1 MMIKQLQQQV
11 EKAIA
16 DINWVQE
23 PTGLYQPIDY
33 VLSLGGK
40 RIRPV
45 LTLLACKLFSDDEKQ
60 ALSTAL
66 AVEVFHNFTLLHDDV
81 MDRADTRRGK
91 PTVHKKWND
100 NTAILSG
107 DAMLIKAYQLL
118 QQAPADKLP
127 VLLDLFSKTAIE
139 VCEGQQ
145 YDVDFENDLAVQLP
159 QYIEMIRLKTAVLLA
174 AALKMGAII
183 GGASQQDADALYHYG
198 INLGLAFQLRDDY
211 LDSFGDP
218 AVFGKKIGGD
228 ICCNKKTFL
237 MITALQT
244 ASEEQRKELLQWI
257 GCTDATCQEQKIK
270 AVLNIYQDLQID
282 IRCEEAIRAYFE
294 KSVGSLK
301 DVQLSDNKKDILIKF
316 ANDLMGRTK

>member
-16 DINWVQE
+16 NINWVQE

-244 ASEEQRKELLQWI
+244 ASEEQRNELLQWI
-257 GCTDATCQEQKIK
+257 GCTDATCHEQKIK

>member
-1 MMIKQLQQQV
+1 MIKHLQHQV
-11 EKAIA
+11 EQAIA
-16 DINWVQE
+16 SVNWVQE
-23 PTGLYQPIDY
+23 PAGLYAPIDY

-45 LTLLACKLFSDDEKQ
+45 LTLLACKLFSDNEKQ
-60 ALSTAL
+60 ALSAAL

-91 PTVHKKWND
+91 PTVHKKWDD

-118 QQAPADKLP
+118 QEAPADKLP
-127 VLLDLFSKTAIE
+127 ALLELFSKTAIE

-145 YDVDFENDLAVQLP
+145 YDVDFENDPAVTLP

-174 AALKMGAII
+174 ASLKMGAII
-183 GGASQQDADALYHYG
+183 GGASSDDANALYDYG

-211 LDSFGDP
+211 LDSFGDA

-237 MITALQT
+237 MITALQA
-244 ASEEQRKELLQWI
+244 ASEEQRNELLGWMRI
-257 GCTDATCQEQKIK
+257 NDASRFHEKIE
-270 AVLNIYQDLQID
+270 AVLNIYKNLQID

-294 KSVGSLK
+294 KSVGSLNK
-301 DVQLSDNKKDILIKF
+301 VQLPDSKKDILINL
-316 ANDLMGRTK
+316 ANSLMGRKS

>member
-1 MMIKQLQQQV
+1 MIKQLQQQV

-183 GGASQQDADALYHYG
+183 GGASLQDANALYDYG

-257 GCTDATCQEQKIK
+257 GCTDATCHEQKIK
-270 AVLNIYQDLQID
+270 AVLNIYQNLQID
-282 IRCEEAIRAYFE
+282 TRCEEAIRAYFE

-301 DVQLSDNKKDILIKF
+301 NVQLAENKKDILIKF

>member
-1 MMIKQLQQQV
+1 MIKELQQQV
-11 EKAIA
+11 EQAIA
-16 DINWVQE
+16 NINWIEE
-23 PTGLYQPIDY
+23 PKGLYEPIDY

-45 LTLLACKLFSDDEKQ
+45 LTLLACQLFSGQNKQ

-91 PTVHKKWND
+91 ATVHKKWND

-127 VLLDLFSKTAIE
+127 ALLDLFSTTAME

-145 YDVDFENDLAVQLP
+145 YDVDFENDLTVALP

-183 GGASQQDADALYHYG
+183 GGATYQDAGALYDYG

-211 LDSFGDP
+211 LDSFGDA

-237 MITALQT
+237 MLTALQT
-244 ASEEQRKELLQWI
+244 ANEEQRAQLQKWMS
-257 GCTDATCQEQKIK
+257 CNNPACFDQKVTE
-270 AVLNIYQDLQID
+270 VLAIYKDLQVD
-282 IRCEEAIRAYFE
+282 VRCEEAIRAYFE
-294 KSVGSLK
+294 KSVGSLEK
-301 DVQLSDNKKDILIKF
+301 IQLADNKKDILVDF
-316 ANDLMGRTK
+316 ANKLMGRNK

>member
-1 MMIKQLQQQV
+1 MIKQLQQQV
-11 EKAIA
+11 EEKLAE
-16 DINWVQE
+16 INWNIE
-23 PTGLYQPIDY
+23 PLGLYQPIDY

-45 LTLLACKLFSDDEKQ
+45 LTLLACKLFSDNEQ
-60 ALSTAL
+60 AAMPAAL
-66 AVEVFHNFTLLHDDV
+66 AIEVFHNFTLLHDDV

-107 DAMLIKAYQLL
+107 DAMLIKAYQFL
-118 QQAPADKLP
+118 QQVSADKLP
-127 VLLDLFSKTAIE
+127 HLLPLFSQTAVE

-145 YDVDFENDLAVQLP
+145 YDVDFENSLDVTLP
-159 QYIEMIRLKTAVLLA
+159 QYLEMIRLKTAVLVA

-183 GGASQQDADALYHYG
+183 GGASQQDANALYDYG

-237 MITALQT
+237 MITALEK
-244 ASEEQRKELLQWI
+244 AGEEDKKTLQEWMR
-257 GCTDATCQEQKIK
+257 CTDETCFPQKIA
-270 AVLNIYQDLQID
+270 AVLKIYQKLQID
-282 IRCEEAIRAYFE
+282 VLCEEAIHNYFT
-294 KSVGSLK
+294 KSVGSLENI
-301 DVQLSDNKKDILIKF
+301 QLSDNKKDILIKF
-316 ANDLMGRTK
+316 ANDLMGRNK

>member
-1 MMIKQLQQQV
+1 MITQLQQQV
-11 EKAIA
+11 EKKLAEM
-16 DINWVQE
+16 NWNVE
-23 PTGLYQPIDY
+23 PMGLYQPIDY
-33 VLSLGGK
+33 VLSLGCK

-45 LTLLACKLFSDDEKQ
+45 LALLACKLFSDNETP
-60 ALSTAL
+60 AMPAAL
-66 AVEVFHNFTLLHDDV
+66 AIEVFHNFTLLHDDV

-145 YDVDFENDLAVQLP
+145 YDVDFENDLAVTLP
-159 QYIEMIRLKTAVLLA
+159 QYIEMIRLKTAVLFA
-174 AALKMGAII
+174 ASLKMGAII
-183 GGASQQDADALYHYG
+183 GGASLQDANALYDYG

-244 ASEEQRKELLQWI
+244 ASEEQRTELLQWV
-257 GCTDATCQEQKIK
+257 GCTDAACQEQKIK
-270 AVLNIYQDLQID
+270 AVLKIYQDLQID
-282 IRCEEAIRAYFE
+282 TRCEEAIRAYFE

-301 DVQLSDNKKDILIKF
+301 NTQLTENKKDILIKF
-316 ANDLMGRTK
+316 ANDLMGRNK

>member
-127 VLLDLFSKTAIE
+127 ILLDLFSKTAIE

-183 GGASQQDADALYHYG
+183 GGASQQDANALYDYG

-257 GCTDATCQEQKIK
+257 GCTDATCHEQKIK

>member
-127 VLLDLFSKTAIE
+127 ILLDLFSKTAIE

-183 GGASQQDADALYHYG
+183 GGASLQDANALYDYG

-257 GCTDATCQEQKIK
+257 GCTDSTCHEQKIK
-270 AVLNIYQDLQID
+270 AVLNIYQNLQID

-316 ANDLMGRTK
+316 ANDLMGRNK

>member
-1 MMIKQLQQQV
+1 MIKQLQQQV

-60 ALSTAL
+60 ALSIAL

-257 GCTDATCQEQKIK
+257 GCTDATCHEQKIK

-316 ANDLMGRTK
+316 ANDLMGRNK

>member
-16 DINWVQE
+16 NINWVQE

-244 ASEEQRKELLQWI
+244 ASEEQRNELLQWI
-257 GCTDATCQEQKIK
+257 GCTDATCHEQKIK

-301 DVQLSDNKKDILIKF
+301 NTQLTENKKDILIKF
-316 ANDLMGRTK
+316 ANDLMGRNK

>member
-1 MMIKQLQQQV
+1 MIKQLQQQV
-11 EKAIA
+11 EQVIA
-16 DINWVQE
+16 RIEWVQD
-23 PTGLYQPIDY
+23 PKGLYNPIDY

-40 RIRPV
+40 RLRPV
-45 LTLLACKLFSDDEKQ
+45 LTLLACKLFSDDEKP
-60 ALSTAL
+60 ALPAAL
-66 AVEVFHNFTLLHDDV
+66 AIEVFHNFTLLHDDV
-81 MDRADTRRGK
+81 MDRADTRRGM

-118 QQAPADKLP
+118 QQVSVDKLP
-127 VLLDLFSKTAIE
+127 VLLDLFSTTAME

-145 YDVDFENDLAVQLP
+145 YDVDFENDLAVTLP
-159 QYIEMIRLKTAVLLA
+159 QYLEMIRLKTAVLVA

-183 GGASQQDADALYHYG
+183 GGASEQDATALYDYG

-244 ASEEQRKELLQWI
+244 AGEEDKNELLQWMR
-257 GCTDATCQEQKIK
+257 CTDASCYEQKIA
-270 AVLNIYQDLQID
+270 AVLKVYRKLQID
-282 IRCEEAIRAYFE
+282 IRCEEAIHNYFE

-301 DVQLSDNKKDILIKF
+301 NIQLSDNKKDILIKF
-316 ANDLMGRTK
+316 ANDLMGRNK

>member
-244 ASEEQRKELLQWI
+244 ASEEQRNELLQWI
-257 GCTDATCQEQKIK
+257 GCTDATCHEQKIK
-270 AVLNIYQDLQID
+270 AVLNIYQNLQID

-301 DVQLSDNKKDILIKF
+301 DVQLSDSKKDILIKF
-316 ANDLMGRTK
+316 ANNLMGRTK

>member
-1 MMIKQLQQQV
+1 MIKQLQQQV

-183 GGASQQDADALYHYG
+183 GGASLQDANALYDYG

-257 GCTDATCQEQKIK
+257 GCTDATCHEQKIK
-270 AVLNIYQDLQID
+270 AVLNIYQNLQID

-301 DVQLSDNKKDILIKF
+301 DVQLSDSKKDILIKF

>member
-1 MMIKQLQQQV
+1 MIKELQQQV
-11 EKAIA
+11 EQKIA
-16 DINWVQE
+16 SIQWIQE
-23 PTGLYQPIDY
+23 PKGLYDPIDY

-45 LTLLACKLFSDDEKQ
+45 LTLLACKLFSGDEKP
-60 ALSTAL
+60 ALSAAL
-66 AVEVFHNFTLLHDDV
+66 AIEVFHNFTLLHDDV

-118 QQAPADKLP
+118 QKVSSDKLP
-127 VLLDLFSKTAIE
+127 QLLQLFSQTAIE

-145 YDVDFENDLAVQLP
+145 YDVDFENSLDVTLA
-159 QYIEMIRLKTAVLLA
+159 QYVEMIRLKTAVLLA
-174 AALKMGAII
+174 SALKMGALI
-183 GGASQQDADALYHYG
+183 GGATEQDADALYSYG

-211 LDSFGDP
+211 LDSFGDA

-237 MITALQT
+237 MITALQL
-244 ASEEQRKELLQWI
+244 AGEEDKKDLLRWMR
-257 GCTDATCQEQKIK
+257 CNDVSCFEQKVE
-270 AVLNIYQDLQID
+270 AVLSIYKKLQID
-282 IRCEEAIRAYFE
+282 TRCEEAIHNYFT
-294 KSVGSLK
+294 KSVESLNNI
-301 DVQLSDNKKDILIKF
+301 QLSENKKDILVKF
-316 ANDLMGRTK
+316 ANDLMGRNS

>member
-16 DINWVQE
+16 NINWVQE

-127 VLLDLFSKTAIE
+127 ILLELFSKTAIE

-244 ASEEQRKELLQWI
+244 AGEEQRKELLQWI
-257 GCTDATCQEQKIK
+257 GCTDAACQKQKIK

>member
-1 MMIKQLQQQV
+1 MIKELQQQV
-11 EKAIA
+11 EQAIA
-16 DINWVQE
+16 NIKWIQE
-23 PTGLYQPIDY
+23 PNGLYEPIDY

-45 LTLLACKLFSDDEKQ
+45 LTLLACKLFSDQNEQ

-118 QQAPADKLP
+118 QQAPAHCLP
-127 VLLDLFSKTAIE
+127 ALLDLFSQTAME

-145 YDVDFENDLAVQLP
+145 YDVDFESDLTVTLP
-159 QYIEMIRLKTAVLLA
+159 QYLEMIRLKTAVLLA

-183 GGASQQDADALYHYG
+183 GGASQQDAQALYSYG

-218 AVFGKKIGGD
+218 AIFGKKIGGD

-244 ASEEQRKELLQWI
+244 ADAQDKQTLLDWM
-257 GCTDATCQEQKIK
+257 GKNDATCFEQKV
-270 AVLNIYQDLQID
+270 AQVLSIYRKLHID
-282 IRCEEAIRAYFE
+282 TLCEEAIHDYFT
-294 KSVGSLK
+294 KSVESLK
-301 DVQLSDNKKDILIKF
+301 NIQLPDNKKDILINF
-316 ANDLMGRTK
+316 ANNLMGRNK

>member
-1 MMIKQLQQQV
+1 MIKQLQQQV
-11 EKAIA
+11 EEQVAA
-16 DINWVQE
+16 LNWSME
-23 PTGLYQPIDY
+23 PKGLYQPIEY

-45 LTLLACKLFSDDEKQ
+45 LTLLACELFGGDKSQ
-60 ALSTAL
+60 AMPAAL

-81 MDRADTRRGK
+81 MDRADTRRGM

-118 QQAPADKLP
+118 QQDPLDKQPALFG
-127 VLLDLFSKTAIE
+127 LFSQTAVE

-145 YDVDFENDLAVQLP
+145 YDVDFENDLTVCIP
-159 QYIEMIRLKTAVLLA
+159 QYLEMIRLKTAVLLA

-183 GGASQQDADALYHYG
+183 GGASEQDAQALYNYG

-211 LDSFGDP
+211 LDSFGDA

-237 MITALQT
+237 MLTALQK
-244 ASEEQRKELLQWI
+244 ANKEQRDQLEKWMDCNNES
-257 GCTDATCQEQKIK
+257 CFEQKV
-270 AVLNIYQDLQID
+270 ASVLTIYKDLQVD
-282 IRCEEAIRAYFE
+282 VRCEEAIQQYFE
-294 KSVGSLK
+294 KSVGSLEN
-301 DVQLSDNKKDILIKF
+301 VQLPDNKKDILVNF
-316 ANDLMGRTK
+316 ANKLMGRNK